1 MRRSSVHHPR
11 VVLVAPEIILAIVS
25 PLSSL
30 TSIRIG
36 FGLELSIAKPVRSEV
51 LKRNRI
57 AGDSSGSCFHCFK
70 NSSRHASDKRFH
82 RSRSRCISRHQRNII
97 TTKINDGHVV
107 INRYISF
114 SRRYLSYSKVISILE
129 SSLKFSTI

>member
-1 MRRSSVHHPR
+1 MMTEVFSGRAGYTAHSAASSLEYNMRRSSVHHPR

-57 AGDSSGSCFHCFK
+57 A
-70 NSSRHASDKRFH
+70 A
-82 RSRSRCISRHQRNII
+82 
-97 TTKINDGHVV
+97 T
-107 INRYISF
+107 
-114 SRRYLSYSKVISILE
+114 RR
-129 SSLKFSTI
+129 

>member
-1 MRRSSVHHPR
+1 MMTEVFSGRAGYTVAVHSAASSLEYNMRRSSVHHPWL
-11 VVLVAPEIILAIVS
+11 VLVAPEIILAIVS

-57 AGDSSGSCFHCFK
+57 A
-70 NSSRHASDKRFH
+70 A
-82 RSRSRCISRHQRNII
+82 
-97 TTKINDGHVV
+97 T
-107 INRYISF
+107 
-114 SRRYLSYSKVISILE
+114 RR
-129 SSLKFSTI
+129 

>member
-1 MRRSSVHHPR
+1 MRINIGFVSMEMKQISRMHFDRPTFCFTRRDDDNDDRGFFGARRLYRSPVHSAASSLEYNMRRSSVHHPR

-57 AGDSSGSCFHCFK
+57 A
-70 NSSRHASDKRFH
+70 A
-82 RSRSRCISRHQRNII
+82 
-97 TTKINDGHVV
+97 T
-107 INRYISF
+107 
-114 SRRYLSYSKVISILE
+114 RR
-129 SSLKFSTI
+129 